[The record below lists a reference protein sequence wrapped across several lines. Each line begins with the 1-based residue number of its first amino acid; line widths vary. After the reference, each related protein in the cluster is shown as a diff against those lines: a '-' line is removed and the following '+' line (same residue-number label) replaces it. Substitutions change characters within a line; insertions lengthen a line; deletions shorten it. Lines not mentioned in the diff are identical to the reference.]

1 MAMRVSGINSGLD
14 TDSIVQELVS
24 AYNTKTEKY
33 QKEQT
38 KLSWKQ
44 EIWKGLNTK
53 VYSLYNNVGKLRF
66 SSAYSTKKTTS
77 SDTTKATVSAS
88 SNAVN
93 GTQKLH
99 VLATAQ
105 SGYLTGGKLS
115 LREEVTDA
123 DGTTKLQDVKG
134 AVKAETKLSELGFTG
149 DEASLNINTT
159 DEDGNAVTKT
169 VSLTKDSTIQD
180 VVNALKDNG
189 LNASFDANNGRIF
202 VSSKNTGKA
211 ADFSLSSATTK
222 LVEKKDADGNVI
234 KDSNGKPEMESVTL
248 SGEEQVASKKL
259 IGLLGL
265 DTDSS
270 NTYGNKAAKID
281 GRDAVIALNGVKYTN
296 TTNDFAINGLNISV
310 NGVTDDVAD
319 PDSTDL
325 SSLNDS
331 TAISINTTTDSQGIY
346 DTVKDFLTE
355 YNNIINEIT
364 KLYNADS
371 AGSYEPLTD
380 DEKDKMSD
388 TEIEKWETKIK
399 DSLLRRDSSLSSVM
413 NTMMTSMSQPIEI
426 NGKSYSL
433 SSFGIQTLG
442 YLNAAENE
450 QNAYHIDGDEDDENT
465 SGNQD
470 KLMAAIT
477 SDPDTVIEFMKQLS
491 TNLYKSIDDQMQSN
505 DLRSRYKIYNDKEM
519 DKQYRNLTKTIKE
532 WESKVSDKED
542 YYYKQFSNME
552 TALAKLQSQTSS
564 IYIRHVCLL
573 HWILPIIQFFDL
585 LLLLPDLLIPRL
597 HLLFKF
603 VHLYCQHQ

>member
-66 SSAYSTKKTTS
+66 SSAYNTKKTTS
-77 SDTTKATVSAS
+77 SDTTKATVTAS
-88 SNAVN
+88 SSAVN

-115 LREEVTDA
+115 LREEVTDT
-123 DGTTKLQDVKG
+123 DGTTKLKDVKG
-134 AVKAETKLSELGFTG
+134 TVKAETKLSEIGFTG

-159 DEDGNAVTKT
+159 DEEGNAVTKT

-234 KDSNGKPEMESVTL
+234 KDSNGKPEMESVAL
-248 SGEEQVASKKL
+248 SAEEQAASKKL

-270 NTYGNKAAKID
+270 NAYGDKAAKIN
-281 GRDAVIALNGVKYTN
+281 GRDAVIVLNGVKYTN

-319 PDSTDL
+319 PDSDACL
-325 SSLNDS
+325 SGLNDS
-331 TAISINTTTDSQGIY
+331 TAVSINTTTDSQGIY

-399 DSLLRRDSSLSSVM
+399 DSLLRRDNSLSSVM
-413 NTMMTSMSQPIEI
+413 NAMMTSMSQSIEI

-442 YLNAAENE
+442 FLNAAENE
-450 QNAYHIDGDEDDENT
+450 QNAYHINGDEDDENT
-465 SGNQD
+465 SGKED

-477 SDPDTVIEFMKQLS
+477 SDPDTVIEFMKQLT

-519 DKQYRNLTKTIKE
+519 DKQYTNLTKTIKE

-564 IYIRHVCLL
+564 ISSMLGS
-573 HWILPIIQFFDL
+573 
-585 LLLLPDLLIPRL
+585 
-597 HLLFKF
+597 
-603 VHLYCQHQ
+603 

>member
-115 LREEVTDA
+115 LREEVTDT

-134 AVKAETKLSELGFTG
+134 TVKAETKLSEIGFTG

-159 DEDGNAVTKT
+159 DEEGNAVTKT

-234 KDSNGKPEMESVTL
+234 KDSNGKTEMESVAL
-248 SGEEQVASKKL
+248 SAEEQAASKKL

-270 NTYGNKAAKID
+270 NIYGNKAAKID

-331 TAISINTTTDSQGIY
+331 TAITINTATDSQGIY

-364 KLYNADS
+364 RLYNADS

-413 NTMMTSMSQPIEI
+413 NAMMTSMSQPIEI

-442 YLNAAENE
+442 FLNAAENE

-519 DKQYRNLTKTIKE
+519 DKQYTNLTKTIKE

-564 IYIRHVCLL
+564 ISSMLGN
-573 HWILPIIQFFDL
+573 
-585 LLLLPDLLIPRL
+585 
-597 HLLFKF
+597 
-603 VHLYCQHQ
+603 

>member
-149 DEASLNINTT
+149 
-159 DEDGNAVTKT
+159 
-169 VSLTKDSTIQD
+169 DSTIQD

-442 YLNAAENE
+442 YLV
-450 QNAYHIDGDEDDENT
+450 
-465 SGNQD
+465 
-470 KLMAAIT
+470 MR
-477 SDPDTVIEFMKQLS
+477 M
-491 TNLYKSIDDQMQSN
+491 M
-505 DLRSRYKIYNDKEM
+505 R
-519 DKQYRNLTKTIKE
+519 
-532 WESKVSDKED
+532 
-542 YYYKQFSNME
+542 
-552 TALAKLQSQTSS
+552 
-564 IYIRHVCLL
+564 
-573 HWILPIIQFFDL
+573 ILPEIRIS
-585 LLLLPDLLIPRL
+585 
-597 HLLFKF
+597 
-603 VHLYCQHQ
+603 

>member
-169 VSLTKDSTIQD
+169 VSLTKDSTVQD

-281 GRDAVIALNGVKYTN
+281 GRDAVIVLNGVKYTN

-465 SGNQD
+465 SGKQD

-519 DKQYRNLTKTIKE
+519 DKQYTNLTKTIKE

-564 IYIRHVCLL
+564 ISSMLGN
-573 HWILPIIQFFDL
+573 
-585 LLLLPDLLIPRL
+585 
-597 HLLFKF
+597 
-603 VHLYCQHQ
+603 

>member
-115 LREEVTDA
+115 LREEVTDT

-134 AVKAETKLSELGFTG
+134 TVKAETKLSEIGFTG

-159 DEDGNAVTKT
+159 DEEGNAVTKT

-234 KDSNGKPEMESVTL
+234 KDSNGKPEMESVAL
-248 SGEEQVASKKL
+248 SAEEQAASKKL

-413 NTMMTSMSQPIEI
+413 NAMMTSMSQPIEI

-442 YLNAAENE
+442 FLNAAENE

-519 DKQYRNLTKTIKE
+519 DKQYTNLTKTIKE

-564 IYIRHVCLL
+564 ISSMLGS
-573 HWILPIIQFFDL
+573 
-585 LLLLPDLLIPRL
+585 
-597 HLLFKF
+597 
-603 VHLYCQHQ
+603 

>member
-159 DEDGNAVTKT
+159 DEEGNAVTKT

-234 KDSNGKPEMESVTL
+234 KDSNGKTEMESVAL
-248 SGEEQVASKKL
+248 SAEEQAASKKL

-270 NTYGNKAAKID
+270 NIYGNKAAKID

-331 TAISINTTTDSQGIY
+331 TAITINTATDSQGIY

-413 NTMMTSMSQPIEI
+413 NAMMTSMSQPIEI

-442 YLNAAENE
+442 FLNAAENE

-519 DKQYRNLTKTIKE
+519 DKQYTNLTKTIKE
-532 WESKVSDKED
+532 WESKVSDRED

-564 IYIRHVCLL
+564 ISSMLGN
-573 HWILPIIQFFDL
+573 
-585 LLLLPDLLIPRL
+585 
-597 HLLFKF
+597 
-603 VHLYCQHQ
+603 

>member
-159 DEDGNAVTKT
+159 DEEGNAVTKT

-234 KDSNGKPEMESVTL
+234 KDSNGKTEMESVAL
-248 SGEEQVASKKL
+248 SAEEQAASKKL

-270 NTYGNKAAKID
+270 NIYGNKAAKID

-331 TAISINTTTDSQGIY
+331 TAITINTATDSQGIY

-413 NTMMTSMSQPIEI
+413 NAMMTSMSQPIEI

-442 YLNAAENE
+442 FLNVAENE

-519 DKQYRNLTKTIKE
+519 DKQYTNLTKTIKE

-564 IYIRHVCLL
+564 ISSMLGN
-573 HWILPIIQFFDL
+573 
-585 LLLLPDLLIPRL
+585 
-597 HLLFKF
+597 
-603 VHLYCQHQ
+603 

>member
-66 SSAYSTKKTTS
+66 SSAYSTKKITS

-115 LREEVTDA
+115 LREEVTDT

-134 AVKAETKLSELGFTG
+134 TVKAETKLSEIGFTG
-149 DEASLNINTT
+149 DGASLNINTT
-159 DEDGNAVTKT
+159 DEEGNAVTKT

-234 KDSNGKPEMESVTL
+234 KDSNGKPEMESVAL
-248 SGEEQVASKKL
+248 SAEEQAASKKL

-346 DTVKDFLTE
+346 DTVKNFLTE

-413 NTMMTSMSQPIEI
+413 NAMMTSMSQPIEI

-442 YLNAAENE
+442 FLNAAENE

-519 DKQYRNLTKTIKE
+519 DKQYTNLTKTIKE

-564 IYIRHVCLL
+564 ISSMLGS
-573 HWILPIIQFFDL
+573 
-585 LLLLPDLLIPRL
+585 
-597 HLLFKF
+597 
-603 VHLYCQHQ
+603 

>member
-1 MAMRVSGINSGLD
+1 M
-14 TDSIVQELVS
+14 
-24 AYNTKTEKY
+24 
-33 QKEQT
+33 
-38 KLSWKQ
+38 
-44 EIWKGLNTK
+44 
-53 VYSLYNNVGKLRF
+53 
-66 SSAYSTKKTTS
+66 
-77 SDTTKATVSAS
+77 
-88 SNAVN
+88 
-93 GTQKLH
+93 
-99 VLATAQ
+99 
-105 SGYLTGGKLS
+105 
-115 LREEVTDA
+115 
-123 DGTTKLQDVKG
+123 
-134 AVKAETKLSELGFTG
+134 
-149 DEASLNINTT
+149 
-159 DEDGNAVTKT
+159 
-169 VSLTKDSTIQD
+169 
-180 VVNALKDNG
+180 
-189 LNASFDANNGRIF
+189 
-202 VSSKNTGKA
+202 
-211 ADFSLSSATTK
+211 
-222 LVEKKDADGNVI
+222 KKDADGNVI

-519 DKQYRNLTKTIKE
+519 DKQYKNLTKTIKE
-532 WESKVSDKED
+532 WERKVSDKED

-564 IYIRHVCLL
+564 ISSMLGN
-573 HWILPIIQFFDL
+573 
-585 LLLLPDLLIPRL
+585 
-597 HLLFKF
+597 
-603 VHLYCQHQ
+603 

>member
-159 DEDGNAVTKT
+159 DEEGNAVTKT

-234 KDSNGKPEMESVTL
+234 KDSNGKTEMESVAL
-248 SGEEQVASKKL
+248 SAEEQAASKKL

-270 NTYGNKAAKID
+270 NIYGNKAAKID

-331 TAISINTTTDSQGIY
+331 TAITINTATDSQGIY

-413 NTMMTSMSQPIEI
+413 NTMMASMSQPIEI

-519 DKQYRNLTKTIKE
+519 DKQYTNLTKTIKE

-564 IYIRHVCLL
+564 ISSMLGN
-573 HWILPIIQFFDL
+573 
-585 LLLLPDLLIPRL
+585 
-597 HLLFKF
+597 
-603 VHLYCQHQ
+603 

>member
-66 SSAYSTKKTTS
+66 SSAYNTKKTTS
-77 SDTTKATVSAS
+77 SDTTKATVTAS
-88 SNAVN
+88 SSAVN

-115 LREEVTDA
+115 LREEVTDT
-123 DGTTKLQDVKG
+123 DGTTKLRDVKG
-134 AVKAETKLSELGFTG
+134 TVKAETKLSEIGFTG
-149 DEASLNINTT
+149 DETSLNINTT
-159 DEDGNAVTKT
+159 DEEGNAVTKT

-202 VSSKNTGKA
+202 VSSKSTGKA
-211 ADFSLSSATTK
+211 ADFSLVSATTK
-222 LVEKKDADGNVI
+222 FVEKKDADGNVI
-234 KDSNGKPEMESVTL
+234 KDSNGKPTMESVAL
-248 SGEEQVASKKL
+248 SAEEQAASKKL

-270 NTYGNKAAKID
+270 NAYGDKAAKIN
-281 GRDAVIALNGVKYTN
+281 GRDAVIVLNGVKYTN

-319 PDSTDL
+319 PDSDACL
-325 SSLNDS
+325 SGLNDS
-331 TAISINTTTDSQGIY
+331 TAVSINTTTDSQGIY

-399 DSLLRRDSSLSSVM
+399 DSLLRRDNSLSSVM
-413 NTMMTSMSQPIEI
+413 NAMMTSMSQSIEI

-442 YLNAAENE
+442 FLNAAENE
-450 QNAYHIDGDEDDENT
+450 QNAYHINGDEDDENT
-465 SGNQD
+465 SGKED

-477 SDPDTVIEFMKQLS
+477 SDPDTVIEFMKQLT

-519 DKQYRNLTKTIKE
+519 DKQYTNLTKTIKE

-564 IYIRHVCLL
+564 ISSMLGS
-573 HWILPIIQFFDL
+573 
-585 LLLLPDLLIPRL
+585 
-597 HLLFKF
+597 
-603 VHLYCQHQ
+603 

>member
-66 SSAYSTKKTTS
+66 SSAYNTKKTTS
-77 SDTTKATVSAS
+77 SDTTKATATAS
-88 SNAVN
+88 SSAVN

-115 LREEVTDA
+115 LREEVTDT
-123 DGTTKLQDVKG
+123 DGTTKLKDVKG
-134 AVKAETKLSELGFTG
+134 TVKAETKLSEIGFTG

-159 DEDGNAVTKT
+159 DEEGNAVTKT

-202 VSSKNTGKA
+202 VSSKSTGKA
-211 ADFSLSSATTK
+211 ADFSLVSATTK
-222 LVEKKDADGNVI
+222 FVEKKDADGNVI
-234 KDSNGKPEMESVTL
+234 KDSNGKPTMESVAL
-248 SGEEQVASKKL
+248 SAEEQAASKKL

-270 NTYGNKAAKID
+270 NAYGDKAAKIN
-281 GRDAVIALNGVKYTN
+281 GRDAVIVLNGVKYTN

-319 PDSTDL
+319 PDSDACL
-325 SSLNDS
+325 SGLNDS
-331 TAISINTTTDSQGIY
+331 TAVSINTTTDSQGIY

-399 DSLLRRDSSLSSVM
+399 DSLLRRDNSLSSVM
-413 NTMMTSMSQPIEI
+413 NAMMTSMSQSIEI

-442 YLNAAENE
+442 FLNAAENE
-450 QNAYHIDGDEDDENT
+450 QNAYHINGDEDDENT
-465 SGNQD
+465 SGKED

-477 SDPDTVIEFMKQLS
+477 SDPDTVIEFMKQLT

-519 DKQYRNLTKTIKE
+519 DKQYTNLTKTIKE

-564 IYIRHVCLL
+564 ISSMLGS
-573 HWILPIIQFFDL
+573 
-585 LLLLPDLLIPRL
+585 
-597 HLLFKF
+597 
-603 VHLYCQHQ
+603 

>member
-88 SNAVN
+88 SDAVN

-134 AVKAETKLSELGFTG
+134 TVKAETKLSEIGFTG

-202 VSSKNTGKA
+202 VSSKSTGKA
-211 ADFSLSSATTK
+211 ADFSLTSATTK

-234 KDSNGKPEMESVTL
+234 KDSDGNPEMESVEL
-248 SGEEQVASKKL
+248 SDAEKAASKKL

-270 NTYGNKAAKID
+270 NTYGDKAAKID
-281 GRDAVIALNGVKYTN
+281 GRDAVISLNGVKYTH

-310 NGVTDDVAD
+310 NGVTDDVLD
-319 PDSTDL
+319 PDNYDVSN
-325 SSLNDS
+325 LNDS

-399 DSLLRRDSSLSSVM
+399 DSLLRRDNSLSSVM
-413 NTMMTSMSQPIEI
+413 NTMMTSMSQAIEI

-442 YLNAAENE
+442 FLNAAENE
-450 QNAYHIDGDEDDENT
+450 QNAYHINGDEDDANT

-491 TNLYKSIDDQMQSN
+491 TNLYKAIDDQMQSN

-519 DKQYRNLTKTIKE
+519 DKQYNSLTKTIKE
-532 WESKVSDKED
+532 WEQKVSDKED

-564 IYIRHVCLL
+564 ISSMLGN
-573 HWILPIIQFFDL
+573 
-585 LLLLPDLLIPRL
+585 
-597 HLLFKF
+597 
-603 VHLYCQHQ
+603 

>member
-169 VSLTKDSTIQD
+169 VSLTKDSTVQD

-265 DTDSS
+265 NTDSS

-281 GRDAVIALNGVKYTN
+281 GRDAVIVLNGVKYTN

-465 SGNQD
+465 SGKQD

-519 DKQYRNLTKTIKE
+519 DKQYTNLTKTIKE

-564 IYIRHVCLL
+564 ISSMLGN
-573 HWILPIIQFFDL
+573 
-585 LLLLPDLLIPRL
+585 
-597 HLLFKF
+597 
-603 VHLYCQHQ
+603 

>member
-1 MAMRVSGINSGLD
+1 MTD
-14 TDSIVQELVS
+14 T
-24 AYNTKTEKY
+24 
-33 QKEQT
+33 
-38 KLSWKQ
+38 
-44 EIWKGLNTK
+44 
-53 VYSLYNNVGKLRF
+53 
-66 SSAYSTKKTTS
+66 
-77 SDTTKATVSAS
+77 
-88 SNAVN
+88 
-93 GTQKLH
+93 
-99 VLATAQ
+99 
-105 SGYLTGGKLS
+105 
-115 LREEVTDA
+115 
-123 DGTTKLQDVKG
+123 DGTTKLKDVKG
-134 AVKAETKLSELGFTG
+134 TVKAETKLSEIGFTG

-159 DEDGNAVTKT
+159 DEEGNAVTKT

-202 VSSKNTGKA
+202 VSSKSTGKA
-211 ADFSLSSATTK
+211 ADFSLVSATTK
-222 LVEKKDADGNVI
+222 FVEKKDADGNVI
-234 KDSNGKPEMESVTL
+234 KDSNGKPTMESVAL
-248 SGEEQVASKKL
+248 SAEEQAASKKL

-270 NTYGNKAAKID
+270 NAYGDKAAKIN
-281 GRDAVIALNGVKYTN
+281 GRDAVIVLNGVKYTN
-296 TTNDFAINGLNISV
+296 TTNDFVINGLNISV

-319 PDSTDL
+319 PDSDACL
-325 SSLNDS
+325 SGLNDS
-331 TAISINTTTDSQGIY
+331 TAVSINTTTDSQGIY

-399 DSLLRRDSSLSSVM
+399 DSLLRRDNSLSSVM
-413 NTMMTSMSQPIEI
+413 NAMMTSMSQSIEI

-442 YLNAAENE
+442 FLNAAENE
-450 QNAYHIDGDEDDENT
+450 QNAYHINGDEDDENT
-465 SGNQD
+465 SGKED

-477 SDPDTVIEFMKQLS
+477 SDPDTVIEFMKQLT

-519 DKQYRNLTKTIKE
+519 DKQYTNLTKTIKE

-564 IYIRHVCLL
+564 ISSMLGN
-573 HWILPIIQFFDL
+573 
-585 LLLLPDLLIPRL
+585 
-597 HLLFKF
+597 
-603 VHLYCQHQ
+603 

>member
-66 SSAYSTKKTTS
+66 SSAYNTKKTTS
-77 SDTTKATVSAS
+77 SDTTKATVTAS
-88 SNAVN
+88 SSAVN

-115 LREEVTDA
+115 LREEVTDT
-123 DGTTKLQDVKG
+123 DGTTKLKDVKG
-134 AVKAETKLSELGFTG
+134 TVKAETKLSEIGFTG

-159 DEDGNAVTKT
+159 DEEGNAVTKT

-202 VSSKNTGKA
+202 VSSKSTGKA
-211 ADFSLSSATTK
+211 ADFSLVSATTK
-222 LVEKKDADGNVI
+222 FVEKKDADGNVI
-234 KDSNGKPEMESVTL
+234 KDSNGKQTMELVAL
-248 SGEEQVASKKL
+248 SAEEQAASKKL

-270 NTYGNKAAKID
+270 NAYGDKAAKIN
-281 GRDAVIALNGVKYTN
+281 GRDAVIVLNGVKYTN

-319 PDSTDL
+319 PDSDACL
-325 SSLNDS
+325 SGLNDS
-331 TAISINTTTDSQGIY
+331 TAVSINTTTDSQGIY

-399 DSLLRRDSSLSSVM
+399 DSLLRRDNSLSSVM
-413 NTMMTSMSQPIEI
+413 NAMMTSMSQSIEI

-442 YLNAAENE
+442 FLNAAENE
-450 QNAYHIDGDEDDENT
+450 QNAYHINGDEDDENT
-465 SGNQD
+465 SGKED

-477 SDPDTVIEFMKQLS
+477 SDPDTVIEFMKQLT

-519 DKQYRNLTKTIKE
+519 DKQYTNLTKTIKE

-564 IYIRHVCLL
+564 ISSMLGN
-573 HWILPIIQFFDL
+573 
-585 LLLLPDLLIPRL
+585 
-597 HLLFKF
+597 
-603 VHLYCQHQ
+603 

>member
-115 LREEVTDA
+115 LREEVTDT

-134 AVKAETKLSELGFTG
+134 TVKAETKLSEIGFTG

-159 DEDGNAVTKT
+159 DEEGNAVTKT

-180 VVNALKDNG
+180 VVNALKDNV

-234 KDSNGKPEMESVTL
+234 KDSNGKPEMESVAL
-248 SGEEQVASKKL
+248 SAEEQAASKKL

-270 NTYGNKAAKID
+270 NIYGNKAAKID

-331 TAISINTTTDSQGIY
+331 TAITINTATDSQGIY

-413 NTMMTSMSQPIEI
+413 NAMMTSMSQPIEI

-442 YLNAAENE
+442 FLNAAENE

-519 DKQYRNLTKTIKE
+519 DKQYTNLTKTIKE

-564 IYIRHVCLL
+564 ISSMLGN
-573 HWILPIIQFFDL
+573 
-585 LLLLPDLLIPRL
+585 
-597 HLLFKF
+597 
-603 VHLYCQHQ
+603 

>member
-234 KDSNGKPEMESVTL
+234 KDSNGKPERESVTL

-519 DKQYRNLTKTIKE
+519 DKQYTNLTKTIKE

-564 IYIRHVCLL
+564 ISSMLGN
-573 HWILPIIQFFDL
+573 
-585 LLLLPDLLIPRL
+585 
-597 HLLFKF
+597 
-603 VHLYCQHQ
+603 

>member
-115 LREEVTDA
+115 LREEVTDT

-134 AVKAETKLSELGFTG
+134 TVKAETKLSEIGFTG

-159 DEDGNAVTKT
+159 DEEGNAVTKT

-234 KDSNGKPEMESVTL
+234 KDSNGKPEMESVAL
-248 SGEEQVASKKL
+248 SAEEQAASKKL

-331 TAISINTTTDSQGIY
+331 TAITINTATDSQGIY

-380 DEKDKMSD
+380 DEKDQMSD

-413 NTMMTSMSQPIEI
+413 NAMMTSMSQPIEI

-442 YLNAAENE
+442 FLNAAENE

-465 SGNQD
+465 SGNDD

-519 DKQYRNLTKTIKE
+519 DKQYTNLTKTIKE

-564 IYIRHVCLL
+564 ISSMLGN
-573 HWILPIIQFFDL
+573 
-585 LLLLPDLLIPRL
+585 
-597 HLLFKF
+597 
-603 VHLYCQHQ
+603 

>member
-115 LREEVTDA
+115 LREEVTDT

-134 AVKAETKLSELGFTG
+134 TVKAETKLSEIGFTG

-159 DEDGNAVTKT
+159 DEEGNAVTKT

-234 KDSNGKPEMESVTL
+234 KDSNGKTEMESVAL
-248 SGEEQVASKKL
+248 SAEEQAASKKL

-270 NTYGNKAAKID
+270 NIYGNKAAKID

-331 TAISINTTTDSQGIY
+331 TAITINTATDSQGIY

-413 NTMMTSMSQPIEI
+413 NAMMTSMSQPIEI

-442 YLNAAENE
+442 FLNAAENE

-465 SGNQD
+465 SGNDD

-519 DKQYRNLTKTIKE
+519 DKQYTNLTKTIKE

-564 IYIRHVCLL
+564 ISSMLGN
-573 HWILPIIQFFDL
+573 
-585 LLLLPDLLIPRL
+585 
-597 HLLFKF
+597 
-603 VHLYCQHQ
+603 

>member
-53 VYSLYNNVGKLRF
+53 VYSMYNNVGKLRF
-66 SSAYSTKKTTS
+66 SSAYNTKKTTS
-77 SDTTKATVSAS
+77 SDTTKATVTAS
-88 SNAVN
+88 SSAVN

-115 LREEVTDA
+115 LREEVTDT
-123 DGTTKLQDVKG
+123 DGTTKLKDVKG
-134 AVKAETKLSELGFTG
+134 TVKAETKLSEIGFTG

-159 DEDGNAVTKT
+159 DEEGNAVTKT

-202 VSSKNTGKA
+202 VSSKSTGKA
-211 ADFSLSSATTK
+211 ADFSLVSATTK
-222 LVEKKDADGNVI
+222 FVEKKDADGNVI
-234 KDSNGKPEMESVTL
+234 KDSNGKPTMESVAL
-248 SGEEQVASKKL
+248 SAEEQAASKKL

-270 NTYGNKAAKID
+270 NAYGDKAAKIN
-281 GRDAVIALNGVKYTN
+281 GRDAVIVLNGVKYTN

-319 PDSTDL
+319 PDSDACL
-325 SSLNDS
+325 SGLNDS
-331 TAISINTTTDSQGIY
+331 TAVSINTTTDSQGIY

-399 DSLLRRDSSLSSVM
+399 DSLLRRDNSLSSVM
-413 NTMMTSMSQPIEI
+413 NAMMTSMSQSIEI

-442 YLNAAENE
+442 FLNAAENE
-450 QNAYHIDGDEDDENT
+450 QNAYHINGDEDDENT
-465 SGNQD
+465 SGKED

-477 SDPDTVIEFMKQLS
+477 SDPDTVIEFMKQLT

-519 DKQYRNLTKTIKE
+519 DKQYTNLTKTIKE

-564 IYIRHVCLL
+564 ISSMLGN
-573 HWILPIIQFFDL
+573 
-585 LLLLPDLLIPRL
+585 
-597 HLLFKF
+597 
-603 VHLYCQHQ
+603 

>member
-66 SSAYSTKKTTS
+66 SSAYNTKKATS
-77 SDTTKATVSAS
+77 SDTTKATVTAS
-88 SNAVN
+88 SSAVN

-115 LREEVTDA
+115 LREEVTDT
-123 DGTTKLQDVKG
+123 DGTTKLKDVKG
-134 AVKAETKLSELGFTG
+134 TVKAETKLSEIGFTG

-159 DEDGNAVTKT
+159 DEEGNAVTKT

-202 VSSKNTGKA
+202 VSSKSTGKA
-211 ADFSLSSATTK
+211 ADFSLVSATTK
-222 LVEKKDADGNVI
+222 FVEKKDADGNVI
-234 KDSNGKPEMESVTL
+234 KDSNGKPTMELVAL
-248 SGEEQVASKKL
+248 SAEEQAASKKL

-270 NTYGNKAAKID
+270 NAYGDKAAKIN
-281 GRDAVIALNGVKYTN
+281 GRDAVIVLNGVKYTN

-319 PDSTDL
+319 PDSDACL
-325 SSLNDS
+325 SGLNDS
-331 TAISINTTTDSQGIY
+331 TAVSINTTTDSQGIY

-399 DSLLRRDSSLSSVM
+399 DSLLRRDNSLSSVM
-413 NTMMTSMSQPIEI
+413 NAMMTSMSQSIEI

-442 YLNAAENE
+442 FLNAAENE
-450 QNAYHIDGDEDDENT
+450 QNAYHINGDEDDENT
-465 SGNQD
+465 SGKED

-477 SDPDTVIEFMKQLS
+477 SDPDTVIEFMKQLT

-519 DKQYRNLTKTIKE
+519 DKQYTNLTKTIKE

-564 IYIRHVCLL
+564 ISSMLGN
-573 HWILPIIQFFDL
+573 
-585 LLLLPDLLIPRL
+585 
-597 HLLFKF
+597 
-603 VHLYCQHQ
+603 

>member
-115 LREEVTDA
+115 LREEVTDT

-134 AVKAETKLSELGFTG
+134 TVKAETKLSEIGFTG

-159 DEDGNAVTKT
+159 DEEGNAVTKT

-234 KDSNGKPEMESVTL
+234 KDSNGKPEMESDAL
-248 SGEEQVASKKL
+248 SAEEQAASKKL

-331 TAISINTTTDSQGIY
+331 TAITINTATDSQGIY

-413 NTMMTSMSQPIEI
+413 NAMMTSMSQPIEI

-442 YLNAAENE
+442 FLNAAENE

-465 SGNQD
+465 SGNDD

-519 DKQYRNLTKTIKE
+519 DKQYTNLTKTIKE

-564 IYIRHVCLL
+564 ISSMLGS
-573 HWILPIIQFFDL
+573 
-585 LLLLPDLLIPRL
+585 
-597 HLLFKF
+597 
-603 VHLYCQHQ
+603 